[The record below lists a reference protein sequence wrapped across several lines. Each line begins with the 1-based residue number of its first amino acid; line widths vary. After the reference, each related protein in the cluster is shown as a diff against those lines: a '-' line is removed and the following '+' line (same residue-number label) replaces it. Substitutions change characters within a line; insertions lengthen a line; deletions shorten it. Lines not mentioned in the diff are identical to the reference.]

1 MHLKLNFQKSELFS
15 IGWLK
20 MRNGNAKCR
29 ADFYVFFYLF
39 RIARDENTSQSYYFF
54 WKSSWCATNF
64 EMLFTKQ
71 FWLRCHFCIHKSNEC
86 SAHCYISILMKHLS
100 WNCMIF
106 HWIGCVYVVGFNLTP
121 IINLLSINNALSF
134 WHWNVLN
141 FMRLICHA
149 TNIHKWNRNRTKLI
163 FITIYC
169 MLRCATEYSLNGL
182 ASDELSKET
191 EYR

>member
-1 MHLKLNFQKSELFS
+1 MPTRFLCFFFPILYRSRWEHKS
-15 IGWLK
+15 I
-20 MRNGNAKCR
+20 
-29 ADFYVFFYLF
+29 VIFFFF
-39 RIARDENTSQSYYFF
+39 RKF
-54 WKSSWCATNF
+54 SWCATYF
-64 EMLFTKQ
+64 EMLFAKQ

-86 SAHCYISILMKHLS
+86 SAYCYISVLMKHLS

-141 FMRLICHA
+141 FVRSIRHA

-169 MLRCATEYSLNGL
+169 MLRCATKYSLNGL

-191 EYR
+191 KYRKRKREKRHT